1 MPPGIPRTP
10 VASLVRD
17 LRAGKV
23 TVFAPPGTP
32 GRKSAPRKDAA
43 RGRVIELRRQGLSVY
58 EISTRLGQE
67 GTPLGRSAVS
77 GILRQEG
84 FGRLLRG
91 PAAEASTS
99 PATSGRDTRLPP
111 AGLIDFG
118 ALPARAH
125 TALAGLLL
133 AIPDLVALDLPALVT
148 AAGYPGTRV
157 IPAACWL
164 LSLLALKLTATRR
177 VSHVDDLLT
186 DPAPALLAGL
196 SILPK
201 KTALTDY
208 SYRLS
213 HDHQLR
219 FLAALDRQM
228 ISKGLATASEAI
240 FDLDFHAVM
249 HWGDDPA
256 LEKHYVPARSQ
267 RTRSVLTFFAQDTG
281 THNLV
286 YATADITKATQN
298 REAIAFC
305 DHWKAV
311 SGADPKML
319 IMDQKVTTQAIL
331 GELDGR
337 GVKFATLRMRS
348 ASLMRHING
357 LAASDYKTV
366 TLNGPG
372 PYNRPAVHEDPAVK
386 LTSYPGTVRQLI
398 ISGLGRDAPTVI
410 ITNDTTIKAKA
421 LIEHYARRMTIEQ
434 RLAEITQAFCAD
446 ALSSAVNLNV
456 DLDVVL
462 RVLAQALTAAFRL
475 RLPGNYAH
483 ATPDTLQ
490 RRFLDTPGEII
501 TTSDAITVKIN
512 RRAYSP
518 VLRHATL
525 PAGTTVPWWGG
536 RKLHFEFAW
545 PKGRS
550 TGAEIRASRRSEHA
564 RAYQAKIGQPFG
576 PAQAI
581 RGAAGLGLQE
591 LVGGP
596 VLLPPPHG
604 GPPQAAAEA
613 ESAVLGQD
621 AEILRQQPGGPAAV
635 RHDLHRAD
643 RPGDPGV
650 PHAGEHRADAVVLA
664 DAGIEE
670 GEALCGQLLRELAER
685 RALGAGYLVQRDKT
699 GLGLRGGMAGAE
711 GPHLDAGAC
720 RHGVRVAAWR
730 QEPDEPSPC
739 SSHSRPHR

>member
-1 MPPGIPRTP
+1 MTAVSAPRLGWELLAGQVNQRRYEALRAYLYQGLPLRQAAEATGYTREAL
-10 VASLVRD
+10 ASLVRD
-17 LRAGKV
+17 LRAGKLA
-23 TVFAPPGTP
+23 VFAPPGKP
-32 GRKSAPRKDAA
+32 GRKNAPKKDAA
-43 RGRVIELRRQGLSVY
+43 RGRVIELRRAGLSVY
-58 EISTRLGQE
+58 EISTRLIQE

-77 GILRQEG
+77 DILREEG

-91 PAAEASTS
+91 PGPEASAS
-99 PATSGRDTRLPP
+99 PATSGRDTQLP
-111 AGLIDFG
+111 AAAVIDF
-118 ALPARAH
+118 AAFPARAH
-125 TALAGLLL
+125 TTMAGLLL
-133 AIPDLVALDLPALVT
+133 AVPDLVALDLPALAA

-157 IPAACWL
+157 IPAASWL

-177 VSHVDDLLT
+177 VSHVDDLLA

-219 FLAALDRQM
+219 FLAALDKQM
-228 ISKGLATASEAI
+228 IATGLAAASEAI

-286 YATADITKATQN
+286 YANADLTKATQH
-298 REAIAFC
+298 REALAFC
-305 DHWKAV
+305 DHWKQV

-331 GELDGR
+331 GELDAR

-348 ASLMRHING
+348 PSLIRRINA
-357 LAASDYKTV
+357 LAAGDYTTV
-366 TLNGPG
+366 ALDRPG
-372 PYNRPAVHEDPAVK
+372 PHNRPKVHEDPAVT
-386 LTSYPGTVRQLI
+386 LTSYPGTVRQLVI
-398 ISGLGRDAPTVI
+398 TGLGRDAPTVM
-410 ITNDTTIKAKA
+410 ITNDTAIKTKA

-434 RLAEITQAFCAD
+434 RLAEIIQAFCAD

-462 RVLAQALTAAFRL
+462 CVLAQALTAAFRL

-501 TTSDAITVKIN
+501 NDGDRGVTVKIN

-518 VLRHATL
+518 VLRHTSL
-525 PAGTTVPWWGG
+525 PADTTVPWWGG
-536 RKLHFEFAW
+536 RQLRFEFA
-545 PKGRS
+545 
-550 TGAEIRASRRSEHA
+550 
-564 RAYQAKIGQPFG
+564 
-576 PAQAI
+576 
-581 RGAAGLGLQE
+581 
-591 LVGGP
+591 
-596 VLLPPPHG
+596 
-604 GPPQAAAEA
+604 
-613 ESAVLGQD
+613 
-621 AEILRQQPGGPAAV
+621 
-635 RHDLHRAD
+635 
-643 RPGDPGV
+643 
-650 PHAGEHRADAVVLA
+650 
-664 DAGIEE
+664 
-670 GEALCGQLLRELAER
+670 
-685 RALGAGYLVQRDKT
+685 
-699 GLGLRGGMAGAE
+699 
-711 GPHLDAGAC
+711 
-720 RHGVRVAAWR
+720 
-730 QEPDEPSPC
+730 
-739 SSHSRPHR
+739 